1 MFIFDRNWNI
11 NKPIIFSHLSSVYY
25 ENQASVNMT
34 QISGNEKSAQGAAK
48 PLINYFVY
56 STKPIRKPRK
66 FGSTCNAPEHAINS
80 FVS

>member
-1 MFIFDRNWNI
+1 
-11 NKPIIFSHLSSVYY
+11 
-25 ENQASVNMT
+25 MT